1 MIIVTAGI
9 GGAIS
14 GVLLAKKRGGN
25 RLDMAHH
32 AASCAIASG
41 LLGMFASIAPA
52 RIFG

>member
-1 MIIVTAGI
+1 MIIAIAGI
-9 GGAIS
+9 GGAIW

-25 RLDMAHH
+25 RLDMVQH

-41 LLGMFASIAPA
+41 LLGLFASIALA